1 MLVLN
6 HKNSLLILFF
16 LEYSVLGFGNNFLY
30 LIIVK
35 FYLYSNKS
43 AVFSNIRTE
52 PILMSFSDEWT
63 IFAVNADVTVKCTHD
78 VSDNQDL
85 QII

>member
-1 MLVLN
+1 M
-6 HKNSLLILFF
+6 F
-16 LEYSVLGFGNNFLY
+16 GFGNNILY
-30 LIIVK
+30 LIVVK

-52 PILMSFSDEWT
+52 PILTLFSDKWT
-63 IFAVNADVTVKCTHD
+63 IFVVNTGATVRCMHD
-78 VSDNQDL
+78 FSDNQDL

>member
-1 MLVLN
+1 M
-6 HKNSLLILFF
+6 
-16 LEYSVLGFGNNFLY
+16 LGFGNNFLY

-35 FYLYSNKS
+35 LYLYSNKS

-52 PILMSFSDEWT
+52 PILMSFSDKRT
-63 IFAVNADVTVKCTHD
+63 IFVVNTDATVRCTHD
-78 VSDNQDL
+78 FSDNQDL